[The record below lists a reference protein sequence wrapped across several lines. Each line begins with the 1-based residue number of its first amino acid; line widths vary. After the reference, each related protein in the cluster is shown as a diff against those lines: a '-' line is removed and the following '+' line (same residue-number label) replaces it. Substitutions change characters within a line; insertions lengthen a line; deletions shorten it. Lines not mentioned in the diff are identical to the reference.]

1 MAAKAKPKTQPKP
14 APGSG
19 TFLEH
24 LQELALRIRNA
35 AIILLVFAGVGMYF
49 AEPILRFL
57 IAPYGTRINTLG
69 PTEGISILIKVGL
82 AVGASVASPFVI
94 YQIIAFIAPGLE
106 SHEKRAVYFVIPF
119 AFLLFIIGAG
129 FAWFIMIPA
138 AIDFL
143 KNFGTDLFEVSW
155 TADKFV
161 PFVLS
166 LVFWI
171 GVSFEMPLLF
181 MFLGRLGVV
190 SPGFLLRQ
198 WRIAVV
204 VIAVIAAVI
213 TPTVDPFNMML
224 VMGPLI
230 GLYFLSIVLTVFTYR
245 KPDSAST

>member
-1 MAAKAKPKTQPKP
+1 MTVKAKPKSKSPS
-14 APGSG
+14 PGAG
-19 TFLEH
+19 TFLDH

-35 AIILLVFAGVGMYF
+35 AIILLIFAGLGMYF

-57 IAPYGTRINTLG
+57 IAPYGTKINTLG
-69 PTEGISILIKVGL
+69 PTEGISIMIKIGM
-82 AVGASVASPFVI
+82 AVGASVASPFVL
-94 YQIIAFIAPGLE
+94 YQIIAFVAPGLE
-106 SHEKRAVYFVIPF
+106 AHEKRPIYFVVPA
-119 AFLLFIIGAG
+119 AFILFVIGAG
-129 FAWFIMIPA
+129 FAWFIMIPS

-143 KNFGTDLFEVSW
+143 KNFETDIFEVSW

-171 GVSFEMPLLF
+171 GVAFEMPLLF
-181 MFLGRLGVV
+181 MFLGRLGIV
-190 SPGFLLRQ
+190 SPRFLLQQ
-198 WRIAVV
+198 WRIAIV

-230 GLYFLSIVLTVFTYR
+230 GLYFLSIILTVFTYR
-245 KPDSAST
+245 RPAANL